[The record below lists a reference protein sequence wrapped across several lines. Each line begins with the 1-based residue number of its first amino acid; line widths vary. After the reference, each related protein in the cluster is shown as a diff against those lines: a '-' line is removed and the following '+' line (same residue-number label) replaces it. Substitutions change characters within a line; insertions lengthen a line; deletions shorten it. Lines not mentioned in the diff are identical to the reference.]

1 MRGIAGVGLCVLSVT
16 LSLSPLAAQ
25 APTATAQT
33 KLVIKVPEPD
43 SELYIEGRPT
53 KTTGVNRE
61 FETPNLEAGK
71 TYEYDFK
78 VSWRPNNYT
87 VLTRTRSVQFQAGDS
102 ITVDLTKDV
111 GTEKAIIRYVPTPN
125 DIVDKMIALAKLKK
139 DDVTFELGCG
149 DARISVAAVKAGA
162 KKAVGIDLDPER
174 IEEAKATVKAA
185 GVTDR
190 VEIRKGDA
198 LDVKDLSE
206 ASVVFLYMGN
216 EFNALVRPTLWKQL
230 QPGSRVVSHRFTMG
244 DWKPDQTIKVTGE
257 DGDQYEL
264 HIWTVTDAVKKMGK

>member
-1 MRGIAGVGLCVLSVT
+1 MRGIVGVGLWILCTGVY
-16 LSLSPLAAQ
+16 LSPLAAQ
-25 APTATAQT
+25 PPATTAKS
-33 KLVIKVPEPD
+33 KLVITVPEPD
-43 SELYIEGRPT
+43 SELFIEGRPT

-61 FETPNLEAGK
+61 FETPNLKTGE

-87 VLTRTRSVQFQAGDS
+87 VLTRSRSVQFQAGES

-111 GTEKAIIRYVPTPN
+111 GTEKAVIRYVPTPN
-125 DIVDKMIALAKLKK
+125 DIVEKMVELAKLKK
-139 DDVTFELGCG
+139 EDVTFELGCG

-174 IEEAKATVKAA
+174 IEEAKATAKAA
-185 GVTDR
+185 GVADQ
-190 VEIRKGDA
+190 VEIRKADA
-198 LDVKDLSE
+198 LDVKDLSD

-230 QPGSRVVSHRFTMG
+230 KPGSRVVSHRFTMG

-257 DGDQYEL
+257 DGDQYEI
-264 HIWTVTDAVKKMGK
+264 HVWTVTDEVKKKVK

>member
-1 MRGIAGVGLCVLSVT
+1 MRGIVGVGLWVMVT
-16 LSLSPLAAQ
+16 TVYLSPLVAQPPAA
-25 APTATAQT
+25 TTKS
-33 KLVIKVPEPD
+33 KLVITVPEPD

-53 KTTGVNRE
+53 KTTGVHRE

-87 VLTRTRSVQFQAGDS
+87 VLTRTRSVQFQAGES

-111 GTEKAIIRYVPTPN
+111 GTEKAVIRYVPTPN
-125 DIVDKMIALAKLKK
+125 DIVEKMVELAKLKK

-185 GVTDR
+185 GVADK

-198 LDVKDLSE
+198 LDVQDLSD
-206 ASVVFLYMGN
+206 ASVVFLYMGD

-230 QPGSRVVSHRFTMG
+230 KPGSRVVSHRFTMG
-244 DWKPDQTIKVTGE
+244 DWKPDQTLKVTGE

-264 HIWTVTDAVKKMGK
+264 HIWTVTDEVKKKVK